1 MTCAIPGNR
10 LAEVVRDIE
19 ATARI
24 DAIAESYA
32 AADIRR
38 FAER

>member
-1 MTCAIPGNR
+1 MTCAIPGHR
-10 LAEVVRDIE
+10 LAEVVRSIE

-32 AADIRR
+32 SADIHR
-38 FAER
+38 FAET